1 VPGFID
7 AALDV
12 FVCSPVLAD
21 NTAEVYKLV
30 DLFDVFLV

>member
-1 VPGFID
+1 VPSFVH

-21 NTAEVYKLV
+21 CAAKVYKLV
-30 DLFDVFLV
+30 DPFDVFLV